1 MDTRYVLRACYDNYP
16 LFTRLLGP
24 SRRVHIRRIQFGCK
38 GRFYLMNGMRRTEG
52 FGMRSAGLLRV
63 FFFYRGFYGVWC
75 DMGLFLWWT
84 VGDMDGF
91 RWGREFAVSGF
102 VGISEFVLPLNE
114 DGLCSTLVFS
124 FSGVHFPVSMRK
136 SFVVVLRRSGE
147 FEVAQFKSMQS
158 ITTMR

>member
-1 MDTRYVLRACYDNYP
+1 MQRSLLSCEWDAENGGLRNEV
-16 LFTRLLGP
+16 G
-24 SRRVHIRRIQFGCK
+24 RVA
-38 GRFYLMNGMRRTEG
+38 EG
-52 FGMRSAGLLRV
+52 
-63 FFFYRGFYGVWC
+63 FFYRGFYGVWC